1 MIVNFSVENWMSFRN
16 EEPFSLI
23 AGDNHIEDREIPQID
38 KYEIGLLPI
47 AALYGGNASG
57 KSNFVDA
64 LEFAQQMVIDGVGV
78 DQPIPII
85 PFLLNTGSEQKPSKF
100 KIELLAD
107 EIIYEYGFLVNQ
119 SKVLEEYLLEKDL
132 DDSGKVL
139 FRRDKRVLV
148 LGNELTQK
156 NELKYTF
163 KATRN
168 NQLFLNSSV
177 TMNLDIFRPVYEW
190 FRDALRII
198 KPESYFP
205 SQHQLMDT
213 KHSLNQKLNEVIHLF
228 DTGVVGI
235 TNQEIPPQLVNSIFP
250 KNWYAPEQLRD
261 GKMKILYSPI
271 GRYLVEK
278 KNGEIFIKQMV
289 FQHRNSVGDIVSL
302 DLSLET
308 EGTLRLV
315 ELLPAFFHLT
325 LGVKSKVLVIDE
337 IDSSLHTFLT
347 KNLIKS
353 YLGYCSKDTRC
364 QLIYTTHDIQLLD
377 PKILRN
383 DEFWVFERDLNGV
396 SHLQSFDDFSNIG
409 TDENMQDLYLEGRL
423 GGVPNILFE
432 STEIEPF
439 LFNNESKEYKSDD

>member
-1 MIVNFSVENWMSFRN
+1 MSFRN

-23 AGDNHIEDREIPQID
+23 AGDNQLEDREIPQID

-47 AALYGGNASG
+47 VAFYGGNASG

-100 KIELLAD
+100 KIELLTG
-107 EIIYEYGFLVNQ
+107 EIIYEYGFLVNHLE
-119 SKVLEEYLLEKDL
+119 VIEEYLLEKYS

-139 FRRDKRVLV
+139 FKR
-148 LGNELTQK
+148 NKRELTLGKGLTKK
-156 NELKYTF
+156 NELKYSF
-163 KATRN
+163 NATRN

-198 KPESYFP
+198 KPRSYFT
-205 SQHQLMDT
+205 SQHQLMGT
-213 KHSLNQKLNEVIHLF
+213 KHSLNQNLNEVIHLF
-228 DTGVVGI
+228 DTGVIGI
-235 TNQEIPPQLVNSIFP
+235 SNQKVPPQLVNSMFP
-250 KNWYAPEQLRD
+250 KNWYAPEQLRESE
-261 GKMKILYSPI
+261 MKILYSPI

-278 KNGEIFIKQMV
+278 KNGEISIKQMV
-289 FQHRNSVGDIVSL
+289 FQHRNSVGEIVSL
-302 DLSLET
+302 DLSLESD
-308 EGTLRLV
+308 GTLRLV
-315 ELLPAFFHLT
+315 ELLPEFFNLT
-325 LGVKSKVLVIDE
+325 SGVKSKVLVIDE

-353 YLGYCSKDTRC
+353 YLGFCSKDTRC
-364 QLIYTTHDIQLLD
+364 QLIYTTHDIQLMD
-377 PKILRN
+377 STILRN
-383 DEFWVFERDLNGV
+383 DEFWVFERDLDGV
-396 SHLQSFDDFSNIG
+396 SHLHSFDDFNDIDV
-409 TDENMQDLYLEGRL
+409 DENVQDLYLEGRL

-432 STEIEPF
+432 STEIERF
-439 LFNNESKEYKSDD
+439 LFNNEGKEYKSDELA